1 MKPTKQNEQRN
12 KANYRA
18 MIIRLS
24 RRKTKQYESTTISE
38 TQKRHCHSRQ

>member
-1 MKPTKQNEQRN
+1 MKSIKKPTKQNEQRN

-24 RRKTKQYESTTISE
+24 RRKSK
-38 TQKRHCHSRQ
+38 

>member
-1 MKPTKQNEQRN
+1 MPTYKKPTKQNEQRN

-24 RRKTKQYESTTISE
+24 HRKTK
-38 TQKRHCHSRQ
+38 